1 MASLTI
7 QWLRFRA
14 TIVGRYIPQ
23 VMGNGKKKKKK
34 KVFEK
39 PSQALHLQE
48 SVLGRAQVNL
58 QLGRPAKVCLFEQ
71 IE

>member
-1 MASLTI
+1 
-7 QWLRFRA
+7 
-14 TIVGRYIPQ
+14 
-23 VMGNGKKKKKK
+23 MGHGKKKKKK